1 MFFGTYHFWILGV
14 KLSCANLFATPG
26 DLRWLPGV
34 YQMEVKAPGKK
45 PVSLCK
51 DVLTRKW
58 SWIARRMKNRQ
69 EAVFVQLILM
79 VDFAKSND
87 GKIRWDH
94 RYANAGIYL

>member
-1 MFFGTYHFWILGV
+1 MPSDQIVELFNFLVMYLVFGTYHFWVLGV

-51 DVLTRKW
+51 DVLTRK
-58 SWIARRMKNRQ
+58 
-69 EAVFVQLILM
+69 
-79 VDFAKSND
+79 
-87 GKIRWDH
+87 
-94 RYANAGIYL
+94 